1 MSNCK
6 SDKLPVYCI
15 DFAISQLLIKNKY
28 EKDQDKSHFN
38 HFGHNHKKYIISQDI
53 TGLMTTQLAEVEIT
67 KDGDIYLARIILP
80 SGEVVN
86 LENEDF
92 EEVLEQVANDLQE
105 RFSD

>member
-1 MSNCK
+1 M
-6 SDKLPVYCI
+6 
-15 DFAISQLLIKNKY
+15 A
-28 EKDQDKSHFN
+28 
-38 HFGHNHKKYIISQDI
+38 
-53 TGLMTTQLAEVEIT
+53 TQLAEVEIT